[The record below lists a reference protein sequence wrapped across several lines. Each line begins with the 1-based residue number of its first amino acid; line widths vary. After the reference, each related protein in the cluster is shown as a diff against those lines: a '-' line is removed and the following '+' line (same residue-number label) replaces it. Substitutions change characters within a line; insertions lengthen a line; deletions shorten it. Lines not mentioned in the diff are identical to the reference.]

1 MEFGNNINNNPII
14 KKEAKKVKGLLIPGV
29 ALLVMMIMVFAIGF
43 PKLNETLGLFGR
55 ISTGKSDL
63 ANLQE
68 KNKVLSSENSPS
80 LQSEIALLN
89 SAVPSSK
96 DAIGLVAGMQRLAA
110 ENGLIMQTIQVAPG
124 KLRFV
129 QSEASGSATVIPVS
143 AGTASQVA
151 EDEAVVTTSSKKIDG
166 ADTFDFQAQ
175 LTGPYAQVE
184 QFLAAFPLTLR
195 LIDLNQINISTE
207 GDPSLNTVRVLVSG
221 VAYYKNLPSTL
232 PDPKTAV
239 SKLTKEE
246 SDAIAKIKSYRVVS
260 SLPDLKTTGSVE
272 NPF

>member
-1 MEFGNNINNNPII
+1 MDFGNNINNNPVI
-14 KKEAKKVKGLLIPGV
+14 KKEAKKVKSLLIPGA
-29 ALLVMMIMVFAIGF
+29 ALLVMMVLVFTVGF

-55 ISTGKSDL
+55 ISEGNNDL

-68 KNKVLSSENSPS
+68 KNKVLVSENSPS
-80 LQSEIALLN
+80 LQSDITLLN

-129 QSEASGSATVIPVS
+129 QSEASGSATVVPVPE
-143 AGTASQVA
+143 GTAAQVA
-151 EDEAVVTTSSKKIDG
+151 ADEAAAVASVKKVEG
-166 ADTFDFQAQ
+166 VETFDFQAQ
-175 LTGPYAQVE
+175 MTGPYAQVE

-239 SKLTKEE
+239 TKLTKEDT
-246 SDAIAKIKSYRVVS
+246 DAIARIKSYRVVS
-260 SLPDLKTTGSVE
+260 SLPDLKTTGSVD